1 MNVFGNLA
9 NQIYTYEFDSDPTVT
24 SVTAISGWLESNLG
38 LLNNMLY
45 SSFSGVIS
53 GAETDIPLEAQNI
66 HKEIYMYNYY
76 SKQSRNAL
84 RGIMSSSASGD
95 GSNILSVKDGESQVT
110 FVNKNEVSKVYR
122 GLSTDSKVNI
132 DKLVAQYNIYG
143 AEPRQLA
150 GIESAWS
157 GVYSSSAYN
166 HNFIV

>member
-1 MNVFGNLA
+1 MNIFGVLGY
-9 NQIYTYEFDSDPTVT
+9 QIYSYEFDGDPAVT
-24 SVTAISGWLESNLG
+24 SVSAISGWLESNLG

-45 SSFSGVIS
+45 SSFSGVVS
-53 GAETDIPLEAQNI
+53 ETETDMPLEAQNI
-66 HKEIYMYNYY
+66 HKELYMYNYY

-84 RGIMSSSASGD
+84 RGITSSSAAD
-95 GSNILSVKDGESQVT
+95 GSNILSVKDGDSQVT

-122 GLSTDSKVNI
+122 GLSSDSKANI

-157 GVYSSSAYN
+157 GIYSNTAYN
-166 HNFIV
+166 HSVIV